1 MTSHLCLMI
10 IAAAPDMAV
19 TTLQAEKG
27 MDEGVVRVLNE
38 TMLAQLAATGRFG
51 QILSGSDIQ
60 AMLDHEQAKT
70 MLGCEQDSCLAQL
83 GGALGV
89 PFLLVPS
96 VGKVGSRIVLNLKIV
111 GVDEAKVMAR
121 HHAFFTSQ
129 DQLLDGLSPGIE
141 ALIKGF
147 DASSKPKRVE
157 TSTPRSESTTPT
169 AIPPKGTPPKRPPWI
184 GLSMVAAGIGLLV
197 AGPSDQDLL
206 DARADYDQAM
216 TPASLSIASYELDNL
231 ANDAY
236 LYRSS
241 GGILLSA
248 GLGLSLWRWWGPR

>member
-1 MTSHLCLMI
+1 
-10 IAAAPDMAV
+10 
-19 TTLQAEKG
+19 
-27 MDEGVVRVLNE
+27 
-38 TMLAQLAATGRFG
+38 
-51 QILSGSDIQ
+51 
-60 AMLDHEQAKT
+60 
-70 MLGCEQDSCLAQL
+70 
-83 GGALGV
+83 
-89 PFLLVPS
+89 
-96 VGKVGSRIVLNLKIV
+96 
-111 GVDEAKVMAR
+111 MAR

-147 DASSKPKRVE
+147 DASSKPKTVE
-157 TSTPRSESTTPT
+157 TPAPRSESTTPT
-169 AIPPKGTPPKRPPWI
+169 AIPPQAPPKRPPWI

-216 TPASLSIASYELDNL
+216 TPASLSTASYQLDNL